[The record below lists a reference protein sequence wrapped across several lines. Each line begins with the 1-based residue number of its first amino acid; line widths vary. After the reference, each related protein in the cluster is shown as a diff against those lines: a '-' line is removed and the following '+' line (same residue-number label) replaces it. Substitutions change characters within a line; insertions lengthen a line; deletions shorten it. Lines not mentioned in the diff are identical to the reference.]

1 MIQISVK
8 NIMVPFATQILAV
21 IYNSFS
27 AEAKK
32 KFKKLYLHK
41 RYPSLSTIDPLMLLV

>member
-41 RYPSLSTIDPLMLLV
+41 RYPSLSTINPLMLLV